1 MELHFNV
8 AMGDSALSACWG
20 EPHSKRISS
29 HLDPLRGRK
38 RSELQWVRQENRV
51 QIGIWSQGFICERA
65 VLWGTQSD
73 RRSTAP
79 LKKLRDLWN
88 DRERDRRIDWERN
101 GMLAEIENG
110 VSAAVLW
117 KRTHMHA
124 IAQTGREREC
134 VCDRCVLLPIRAICP
149 LLLFFSLKPCLC
161 LALTHHYLETLLLSL
176 DSFLS

>member
-8 AMGDSALSACWG
+8 AMGDTALSACWG

-51 QIGIWSQGFICERA
+51 QIGIWSQGFICERCCEERR
-65 VLWGTQSD
+65 VTEDPQLLWKNWEIYGT
-73 RRSTAP
+73 T
-79 LKKLRDLWN
+79 
-88 DRERDRRIDWERN
+88 ERDRRIDWDRN

-117 KRTHMHA
+117 KSTHMHA
-124 IAQTGREREC
+124 VAQTGREREC

-149 LLLFFSLKPCLC
+149 LLLFFSLKLCLC